1 MFPIRLPYL
10 DADLLLTPP
19 WSHLPPAL
27 RWGLL
32 GALVVVPVVLLAWL
46 YRYELRLVPRVTAT
60 ALFGLR
66 LVVLLLLLALVCLQP
81 VYAREQ
87 RGELPGRVLVAVDR
101 SDSMEV
107 ADPQREPAE
116 KLRLAKA
123 LHLAGDLCD
132 DARLDAWVRAY
143 QEKQTPQWVGP
154 DEARNDPAR
163 RRQLE

>member
-87 RGELPGRVLVAVDR
+87 RGELPGRVLVAVDC
-101 SDSMEV
+101 SGSMGV

-123 LHLAGDLCD
+123 LRLARGVCPEEW
-132 DARLDAWVRAY
+132 LDGWLRDY
-143 QEKQTPQWVGP
+143 EEKKKPQWVK
-154 DEARNDPAR
+154 DEESAGDPA
-163 RRQLE
+163 